1 MYEKGVLPVSLT
13 SGVFPPSDD
22 SAGDGG
28 DADLAILEAAEA
40 APVKAEAEEEDPVD
54 DADASRLLCALHAV

>member
-1 MYEKGVLPVSLT
+1 MT

-54 DADASRLLCALHAV
+54 DADASRLLCARHAV